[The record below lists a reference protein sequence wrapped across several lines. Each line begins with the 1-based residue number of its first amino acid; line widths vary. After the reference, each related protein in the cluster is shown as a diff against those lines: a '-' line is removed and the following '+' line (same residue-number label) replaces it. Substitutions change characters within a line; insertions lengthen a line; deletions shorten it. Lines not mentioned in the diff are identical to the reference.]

1 MTGKLQFICVAVAQ
15 FMGWQHTAATLFLQA
30 TQSQLTYCHN
40 NNNGHYTRQPA
51 SAGTSSTELEDFVG
65 AKFYCPHVLADGNQR
80 IRIRQKTLECY
91 LHSVIYTVFVLSAC
105 TTALY
110 I

>member
-1 MTGKLQFICVAVAQ
+1 
-15 FMGWQHTAATLFLQA
+15 MGWQHTAATLFLQA

-51 SAGTSSTELEDFVG
+51 SAGTSSSELEDFVG